1 MPLQDDPAILP
12 FRPGGRWSRIRELPA
27 LQLLLGLAGL
37 SGGLLLG
44 WPLLTLAA
52 SLITAALALAQLL
65 PSLWERI
72 GSRLDDEATVQTM
85 ALIGLFTGISAASFA
100 LGWWDPLIGIYRSGD
115 WVAIG
120 AIGEGVVG
128 AFGQILVA
136 LVALLIAWRQYV
148 VDRRLTTQQNRITQA
163 QTIDSF
169 MQGISELVSDEE
181 GMLEDW
187 PLERMLLEG
196 RTAAV
201 LGSIDAS
208 GKAKVLRFLSHA
220 CLLTPLRRDN
230 RLGRAILDGQ
240 GGYVADRLEGIPV
253 VRLNQM
259 LVGADLG
266 GTDLR
271 GVDFNGADLR
281 GCNLEHADLGGANL
295 ARCNLSGT
303 TFSGAR
309 LEGTVLFL
317 GRLDTCS
324 PAWPGALPDLE
335 SGAHTG
341 AVVEN
346 CDFSDA
352 RGLSTEARAYCAAWS
367 GKRSRRTIPGGSKG
381 LPNRLEVP
389 APGS

>member
-27 LQLLLGLAGL
+27 LQLLLGVAAL

-72 GSRLDDEATVQTM
+72 GSRIDDEATVQTM

-324 PAWPGALPDLE
+324 PAWPGALPDPE

>member
-1 MPLQDDPAILP
+1 MALQDDPSILP
-12 FRPGGRWSRIRELPA
+12 FRASGIWTHIRELPA
-27 LQLLLGLAGL
+27 LQLLLGCGAIALGL
-37 SGGLLLG
+37 ILS
-44 WPLLTLAA
+44 WPLLAVVA
-52 SLITAALALAQLL
+52 SLVTFALAIARVV
-65 PSLWERI
+65 PSIWARVSSQIE
-72 GSRLDDEATVQTM
+72 DESTVQTM
-85 ALIGLFTGISAASFA
+85 ALVGMLTAAVGLSVA
-100 LGWWDPLIGIYRSGD
+100 LGWWDPLISIYKSGNWD
-115 WVAIG
+115 AIG

-136 LVALLIAWRQYV
+136 LVALIIAWRQFV
-148 VDRRLTTQQNRITQA
+148 VDQRLTTQQNRITQA

-169 MQGISELVSDEE
+169 IQGISDLVSDEE

-240 GGYVADRLEGIPV
+240 GGYEPDRIKGIPV

-259 LVGADLG
+259 LVGADLSE
-266 GTDLR
+266 TDLR
-271 GVDFNGADLR
+271 GVDFNSADLR
-281 GCNLEHADLGGANL
+281 GCNFQDSDLGGANL
-295 ARCNLSGT
+295 AGCNLSGANL
-303 TFSGAR
+303 SGAR
-309 LEGTVLFL
+309 LDGTVLFV
-317 GRLDTCS
+317 GPVDTCS
-324 PAWPGALPDLE
+324 PAWPGTRPDPN

-341 AVVEN
+341 AIVEN
-346 CDFSDA
+346 TDFSDVLY
-352 RGLSTEARAYCAAWS
+352 LSAEARAYCAAWS

-381 LPNRLEVP
+381 LPNLLDNTGH
-389 APGS
+389 A

>member
-27 LQLLLGLAGL
+27 LQLLLGVAAL

-72 GSRLDDEATVQTM
+72 GSRIDDEATVQTM

-115 WVAIG
+115 WAAIG

-240 GGYVADRLEGIPV
+240 GGYVPDRLEGIPV

-324 PAWPGALPDLE
+324 PAWPGALPDPE

>member
-27 LQLLLGLAGL
+27 LQLLLGVAAL

-72 GSRLDDEATVQTM
+72 GSRIDDEATVQTM

-352 RGLSTEARAYCAAWS
+352 RGLSNEARAYCAAWS

>member
-1 MPLQDDPAILP
+1 MPLQDDPSILP
-12 FRPGGRWSRIRELPA
+12 FRASGIWIHVRELPA
-27 LQLLLGLAGL
+27 LQLLIGCGAITLGVILEWSWLAVV
-37 SGGLLLG
+37 
-44 WPLLTLAA
+44 A
-52 SLITAALALAQLL
+52 SIVTLALAITKLV
-65 PSLWERI
+65 PSLWLRI
-72 GSRLDDEATVQTM
+72 SSQIEDESTVLTM
-85 ALIGLFTGISAASFA
+85 ALIGLITAAIGLSLG
-100 LGWWDPLIGIYRSGD
+100 LGWWDPLIAIYKSGD
-115 WVAIG
+115 WDAIG

-136 LVALLIAWRQYV
+136 LVALVIAWRQFV
-148 VDRRLTTQQNRITQA
+148 VDQRLTTQQNRITQA

-169 MQGISELVSDEE
+169 IQGISDLVSDEE

-201 LGSIDAS
+201 IGSIDAN

-240 GGYVADRLEGIPV
+240 GGYEPDRINGIPV

-259 LVGADLG
+259 LVGADLSE
-266 GTDLR
+266 TDLR

-281 GCNLEHADLGGANL
+281 GCNFQDADLGGANM
-295 ARCNLSGT
+295 AGCNLSGANL
-303 TFSGAR
+303 SGAR
-309 LEGTVLFL
+309 LDGTVLFV
-317 GRLDTCS
+317 GPVDTCS
-324 PAWPGALPDLE
+324 PAWPGTRPDQQ

-341 AVVEN
+341 AIVEN
-346 CDFSDA
+346 TDFSDVLY
-352 RGLSTEARAYCAAWS
+352 LSAEARAYCAAWS

-381 LPNRLEVP
+381 LPNLLENTGH
-389 APGS
+389 A